1 MLYSKFTKSWIK
13 TCNLCNVALIDQ
25 DKLFRNINY
34 HKWDVQF
41 LKKYCII
48 EKKSFKNQN
57 FGYCLNPK
65 CNNFIGNI

>member
-34 HKWDVQF
+34 CKWDV
-41 LKKYCII
+41 
-48 EKKSFKNQN
+48 
-57 FGYCLNPK
+57 
-65 CNNFIGNI
+65 